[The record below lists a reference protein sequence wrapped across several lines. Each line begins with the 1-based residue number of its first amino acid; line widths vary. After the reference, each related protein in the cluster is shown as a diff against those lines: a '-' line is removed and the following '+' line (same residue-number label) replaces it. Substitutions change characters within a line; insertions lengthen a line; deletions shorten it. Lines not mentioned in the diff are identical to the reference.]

1 MTRAGTCLLVLALG
15 TASARAERP
24 QPITIAVPARAQD
37 GVPHAGAPSSRLIYM
52 RRCGTTGCLVHPG
65 TDDSRTDTSMIAD
78 GQRTIGPFMQGDV
91 VWDGLMACMRST
103 YAPFDISITDVDPG
117 PVPHYEHIVGGVP
130 QDLRNDIGN
139 AGGVAPFTCGE
150 IPNAISYTFD
160 VYGPDVGS
168 LCWTAAQETAHAFG
182 LEHEYNGADPM
193 SYLNGPLP
201 KKFQATDSPCGT
213 YDATACSCNAVG
225 TQNSYQQILDLF
237 GPGAPTPPEVA
248 IKSPS
253 EGKQVQ
259 PHFVVRVAATD
270 DVAIDRVELWIDG
283 VDTGVSSKLPPTYT
297 LTAPDLAPGAHM
309 VEARAFDVQGT
320 PGSAVVQVDLGPPC
334 TASKGCEGD
343 DVCVMGL
350 CVPGPDVSGGLGD
363 FCQRATE
370 CVSQQCVTD
379 DSGDM
384 ACVESC
390 DRSAGSC
397 PHGFACLP
405 TGADTGV
412 CWESSGGGCCD
423 AGTTP
428 TGPAL
433 LGLGLGV
440 LLVRRR
446 R

>member
-1 MTRAGTCLLVLALG
+1 MIRAGRCLLVLALG
-15 TASARAERP
+15 TGSARAERP
-24 QPITIAVPARAQD
+24 QPISIAVPAQAS
-37 GVPHAGAPSSRLIYM
+37 VPHAGTPSSRLIYL

-91 VWDGLMACMRST
+91 VWDGLMACMRAT
-103 YAPFDISITDVDPG
+103 YAPFDISVTDVDPG
-117 PVPHYEHIVGGVP
+117 AVPHYENIVGGVP

-160 VYGPDVGS
+160 VYGPDAGS

-182 LEHEYNGADPM
+182 LEHEFNGADPM

-213 YDATACSCNAVG
+213 YMAAACMCNTVG

-237 GPGAPTPPEVA
+237 GPGTPTPPMVA

-259 PHFVVRVAATD
+259 PHFVVKVAATD

-283 VDTGVSSKLPPTYT
+283 ADTGVSSKTPPTYN
-297 LTAPDLAPGAHM
+297 LAAPDLEPGAHT
-309 VEARAFDVQGT
+309 VEARAFDIQGT
-320 PGSAVVQVDLGPPC
+320 PGRAVVQVDLGPPC

-350 CVPGPDVSGGLGD
+350 CVPGPNVSGGLGD
-363 FCQRATE
+363 FCQAETE
-370 CVSQQCVTD
+370 CVSQQCV
-379 DSGDM
+379 GDAAGNK

-390 DRSAGSC
+390 DLSPGSC
-397 PHGFACLP
+397 PHGFECLQ
-405 TGADTGV
+405 TGADGGV

-423 AGTTP
+423 AGATP
-428 TGPAL
+428 SGPAL

-440 LLVRRR
+440 LLLRRR